1 MHLGYKSNQCHK
13 GNVHGEEMKQTQK
26 EKYLGDQI
34 NNKGNIKDTIIERAN
49 KGYAI
54 AQRIFAKQVGLLPPE
69 TFFKKS

>member
-1 MHLGYKSNQCHK
+1 
-13 GNVHGEEMKQTQK
+13 MKQTQK